1 MKKATDRKNIVR
13 QIEQAAE
20 VYREKLVGKKFLYVF
35 DGRYIEVLYKAENFR
50 HLTGVATKLGAK
62 RFYSY
67 AARRILAVSDIGFDA
82 VHPYDLCIRKI
93 RHISEVANL
102 AGSESLMLEDITTQ
116 TQCYKFGVTDLNFT
130 LCMNK
135 ELDDAGREKGE
146 CYVVQSLRDEDCFEK
161 SNDVYPVTH
170 ILSKQNDAK
179 EYTDIIFMGATDDRC
194 ELPETVKKLAAPSLL
209 RQIEFQNSSFELV

>member
-1 MKKATDRKNIVR
+1 MKKATDRKNIIR

-20 VYREKLVGKKFLYVF
+20 AYREKLVGKKFLYVF

-50 HLTGVATKLGAK
+50 HLTGVAAKLGAK

-82 VHPYDLCIRKI
+82 IHPYDLCIRKI
-93 RHISEVANL
+93 QHISEVANL
-102 AGSESLMLEDITTQ
+102 AGSEGFMLEDITTQ

-135 ELDDAGREKGE
+135 ERDDEGREKGD
-146 CYVVQSLRDEDCFEK
+146 CFVVQSLRDEDCFEK
-161 SNDVYPVTH
+161 SNDVYTVTH

-179 EYTDIIFMGATDDRC
+179 EYTDVIFMDVSPDRC
-194 ELPETVKKLAAPSLL
+194 ELPETVKKLVAPSLL
-209 RQIEFQNSSFELV
+209 RQLEAKNGAL

>member
-1 MKKATDRKNIVR
+1 M
-13 QIEQAAE
+13 
-20 VYREKLVGKKFLYVF
+20 YREKLVGKKFLYVF

-67 AARRILAVSDIGFDA
+67 AARRILAVSDIDFDA

-102 AGSESLMLEDITTQ
+102 AGSESLMLEDITTL

-135 ELDDAGREKGE
+135 EMDDEGREKGD

-161 SNDVYPVTH
+161 SNDVYTVTH
-170 ILSKQNDAK
+170 IFSKQNDAK
-179 EYTDIIFMGATDDRC
+179 GYTDMIFMDASPDRRA
-194 ELPETVKKLAAPSLL
+194 LPEMVKKLVAPSLL
-209 RQIEFQNSSFELV
+209 RQIESKNGSL